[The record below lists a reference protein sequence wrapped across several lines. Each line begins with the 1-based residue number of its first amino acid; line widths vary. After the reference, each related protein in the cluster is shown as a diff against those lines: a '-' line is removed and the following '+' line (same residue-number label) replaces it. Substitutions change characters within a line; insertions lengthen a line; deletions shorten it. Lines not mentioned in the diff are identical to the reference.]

1 MKWKAE
7 TICGR
12 IAFSNLL
19 SHEEKP
25 FFPNPENIFHD
36 VTAIR
41 DIFGQY
47 NKQVNQPIKLGF
59 GMNM

>member
-1 MKWKAE
+1 MKWKAD

-19 SHEEKP
+19 SQGEKP
-25 FFPNPENIFHD
+25 FFANVENVSHE

-41 DIFGQY
+41 DIFGQC
-47 NKQVNQPIKLGF
+47 NKQVNQSIKLGC